1 MVIKNN
7 FSNGKTA
14 IKAVLRLAWLRIR
27 WQQRIGYT
35 HWPPIWIFV
44 FFCLCHVC
52 IFICMLELESYFC
65 KAAAARLVVSDVRG
79 QITTHRDGAAGCSI
93 FAIAQWR
100 LEGEL
105 FANALVPTASELEQM
120 LQASDN
126 WTLGVCIQYVGV
138 NVSYVQY
145 MTVCC
150 IYSYVHVYSM

>member
-35 HWPPIWIFV
+35 HWLPIWIFV

-100 LEGEL
+100 LEGSHCL
-105 FANALVPTASELEQM
+105 WAGTNAASIRQLDSGCVHTVCGGECLICTVYDCM
-120 LQASDN
+120 LYLLIC
-126 WTLGVCIQYVGV
+126 TCIQYVK
-138 NVSYVQY
+138 
-145 MTVCC
+145 
-150 IYSYVHVYSM
+150 